1 MSSETPVVATVT
13 PAPAP
18 PKVDRL
24 PPWKVLLH
32 NDDVNFIEDVIDT
45 IVMLGISNRHTAL
58 LRALEAHD
66 RGMTLLL
73 MTHRERAELLQEQFA
88 SRKLTVSIEPE

>member
-1 MSSETPVVATVT
+1 MSSETPAVVSVK

-32 NDDVNFIEDVIDT
+32 NDDVNFIEDVIET
-45 IVMLGISNRHTAL
+45 IVMLGISNRQVAL

-66 RGMTLLL
+66 RGVTLLL
-73 MTHRERAELLQEQFA
+73 MTHRERAELIQEQFA